1 MFVDGRDRL
10 DIACDC
16 DAVIGGDGLV
26 ISIAAASIIAKVTRD
41 RLMCALAQDCPGYGF
56 ESHKG
61 YSVPEHLEALD
72 RLGPT
77 VHHRRFFAPVVA
89 AREKHQPRTIED
101 GIAAMETQV
110 SLEIVGCGADVVAS
124 IGCGLSYASCQANRC
139 FSALTRQ
146 TRSLSG
152 DDGHSVPV
160 GQARIG
166 HFGRFMRF
174 TSLIIELIRA
184 RPRLVVWLVVLLQA
198 ALWLIVPLLLYR
210 SPPGDLATVL
220 AYGREYQVGTDLG
233 PPLAFWLADIA
244 FRAAGNHMFGVY
256 LLAQLCS
263 IATFWTLYLLAR
275 AIVGGQQA
283 VLAVLL
289 TMTVTAFSSPGLEFG
304 PLVLARPLWA
314 LLLLHSWQL
323 IGQNRRNAWF
333 AWSIE
338 AGLLLLT
345 TSAAIGLLL
354 LVAGFALATERGRR
368 TLMSF
373 DPLFALLV
381 IVVLAL
387 PYLIWLIRADTL
399 ALPHWPAMADLS
411 ARALHWAA
419 LLGGLLL
426 AISGIVLLVA
436 AQLRLVRPQSGRGA
450 DHLSAAGRS
459 AGARFRLFLRDRPG
473 AVRQPDLRPVRF
485 RSRRRAAPASRLLM
499 SGLAA
504 IVATGDLV
512 HLRRQRLLRSV
523 WAAAVVAPAL
533 AVLATT
539 IFLPWTG
546 GGEVTTSLPARAIAN
561 FFGDS
566 FERRTNQPLRAV
578 TGDAQL
584 AALISLDAGR
594 PHLLL
599 DATPERT
606 PWLTLAKFNETG
618 GVVVWRAS
626 DTVGTPPADIAQRFP
641 GLVPEVPRAFEW
653 FVTGRQPLLR
663 IGWAIVR
670 PKTP

>member
-1 MFVDGRDRL
+1 
-10 DIACDC
+10 
-16 DAVIGGDGLV
+16 
-26 ISIAAASIIAKVTRD
+26 
-41 RLMCALAQDCPGYGF
+41 
-56 ESHKG
+56 
-61 YSVPEHLEALD
+61 
-72 RLGPT
+72 
-77 VHHRRFFAPVVA
+77 
-89 AREKHQPRTIED
+89 
-101 GIAAMETQV
+101 
-110 SLEIVGCGADVVAS
+110 
-124 IGCGLSYASCQANRC
+124 
-139 FSALTRQ
+139 
-146 TRSLSG
+146 
-152 DDGHSVPV
+152 
-160 GQARIG
+160 
-166 HFGRFMRF
+166 MRF

-184 RPRLVVWLVVLLQA
+184 RPRLVVWLVVLFQA
-198 ALWLIVPLLLYR
+198 ALWLILPLLLYR

-244 FRAAGNHMFGVY
+244 FRVAGNHMFGVY

-263 IATFWTLYLLAR
+263 IFMFWTLYLLAR

-283 VLAVLL
+283 VIAILL
-289 TMTVTAFSSPGLEFG
+289 TMTVVAFSSPGVEFG
-304 PLVLARPLWA
+304 PQVLARPLWA
-314 LLLLHSWQL
+314 LLLLHSCQL

-345 TSAAIGLLL
+345 TSAATGLLL
-354 LVAGFALATERGRR
+354 LVAGFALATVRGRR

-381 IVVLAL
+381 IVVLVL
-387 PYLIWLIRADTL
+387 PYLVWLIRADTL
-399 ALPHWPAMADLS
+399 TLPQWPAIADLS
-411 ARALHWAA
+411 ARALHWAE

-426 AISGIVLLVA
+426 AISGMVVLVVINSGWFGRNPEDAPIIFRPPVDPLARDFVYFFAIVPALAGSLISGLFDLDHVA
-436 AQLRLVRPQSGRGA
+436 GGA
-450 DHLSAAGRS
+450 GIA
-459 AGARFRLFLRDRPG
+459 
-473 AVRQPDLRPVRF
+473 
-485 RSRRRAAPASRLLM
+485 LLM
-499 SGLAA
+499 SGLAV

-512 HLRRQRLLRSV
+512 HLRRQRLLRLV
-523 WAAAVVAPAL
+523 WAAAVIAPAL
-533 AVLATT
+533 GVILTT
-539 IFLPWTG
+539 LLLPWTSSA
-546 GGEVTTSLPARAIAN
+546 EVATSLPATAIAH

-566 FERRTNQPLRAV
+566 FERRTNRPLRAV

-584 AALISLDAGR
+584 ATLITLDAAR

-599 DATPERT
+599 DTAPERT
-606 PWLTLAKFNETG
+606 PWLTLAKFNETC

-653 FVTGRQPLLR
+653 PVTGRQPLLR